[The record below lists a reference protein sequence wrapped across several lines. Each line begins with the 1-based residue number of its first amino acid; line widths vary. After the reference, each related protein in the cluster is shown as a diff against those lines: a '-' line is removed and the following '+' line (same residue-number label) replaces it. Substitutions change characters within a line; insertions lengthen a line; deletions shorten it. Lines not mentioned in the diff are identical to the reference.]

1 MVSPNSKVILERD
14 RLQTILDAIRAQG
27 FRILGPTVRDEAIIY
42 DDISRVEDLPI
53 GWTDEQGAGR
63 YRLCKRSDQAVFGF
77 IGGAHS
83 SKQFLFLPREMIWK
97 VVREGKGFRFVDTQ
111 RDSAPLAFFGV
122 RSCDLHAISIQDK
135 VFMPV
140 DPGYR
145 ARREKALIVAVQCGL
160 AGKTC
165 FCASM
170 GTGPRA
176 TGDFDLAL
184 TEILEKQ
191 RHYFV
196 VEIGTQRGA
205 EIMEHVSH
213 QAAAASDLEKAE
225 AATRRALSQMGR
237 TMEASDVKDLLYRNY
252 EHPQWDDVARRC
264 LTCANCTLVCPT
276 CFCSSLEDATDL
288 SGDQSERRRQWDS
301 CFNLEHSYLHGGNIR
316 SSPKA
321 RYRQWMTHKLA
332 TWQDQFGT
340 SGCVG
345 CGRCITW
352 CPVGIDITAE
362 VRAIRESEKR
372 HGND

>member
-14 RLQTILDAIRAQG
+14 RLQTLLDAIRVRG

-53 GWTDEQGAGR
+53 GWTDEQEAGQ
-63 YRLCKRSDQAVFGF
+63 YRLCKRSDRAVFGF
-77 IGGAHS
+77 INGPHS
-83 SKQFLFLPREMIWK
+83 SKQFLFLPQEMIWK
-97 VVREGKGFRFVDTQ
+97 AVREGNGFRFVETPWDN
-111 RDSAPLAFFGV
+111 APLAFFGV

-140 DPGYR
+140 DPRYR

-176 TGDFDLAL
+176 TGNFDLAL
-184 TEILEKQ
+184 TEIIERH

-196 VEIGTQRGA
+196 AEIGAARGA
-205 EIMEHVSH
+205 EIMELVPH
-213 QAAAASDLEKAE
+213 QGATASDLEKAE
-225 AATRRALSQMGR
+225 AGTKCALSQMGR
-237 TMEASDVKDLLYRNY
+237 TMEVSDVKDLLYRNY
-252 EHPQWDDVARRC
+252 EHPQWDVVARRC

-276 CFCSSLEDATDL
+276 CLCGRLEDTTDL
-288 SGDQSERRRQWDS
+288 SGDHSERRRRWDS
-301 CFNLEHSYLHGGNIR
+301 CFNLEHSYLHGGNTR
-316 SSPKA
+316 PSPKA

-332 TWQDQFGT
+332 TWQEQSGT
-340 SGCVG
+340 SGCVRY
-345 CGRCITW
+345 GRCITW

-362 VRAIRESEKR
+362 VRAIRESESR
-372 HGND
+372 PGND